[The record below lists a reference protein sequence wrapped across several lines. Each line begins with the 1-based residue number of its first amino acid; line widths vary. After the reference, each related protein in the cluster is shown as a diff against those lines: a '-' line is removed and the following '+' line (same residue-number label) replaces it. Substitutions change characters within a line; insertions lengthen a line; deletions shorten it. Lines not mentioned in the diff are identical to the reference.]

1 MLKIK
6 LSTAIIGI
14 SSIHLLKTFI
24 NAANLPEHTI
34 QWQVIIHLVF
44 LVSAFAMAMVD
55 KIMNQTV
62 LLSKH

>member
-1 MLKIK
+1 
-6 LSTAIIGI
+6 
-14 SSIHLLKTFI
+14 
-24 NAANLPEHTI
+24 
-34 QWQVIIHLVF
+34 VF